1 MSLHGVRCWYYQ
13 NSPDG
18 CTHENCVFVH
28 DRKEPARPPLCAYWV
43 AERRGGCRFGARCTF
58 FHDDG
63 TDRDVRGTWADIPRP
78 FERKTW
84 RKKETPVAAAVVK
97 PPVAAV
103 KKDENPFAT
112 LETEVEEDTLKN
124 EEDE

>member
-78 FERKTW
+78 FKPAQW
-84 RKKETPVAAAVVK
+84 RKKEPAPPIAAPAAAL
-97 PPVAAV
+97 PPPA
-103 KKDENPFAT
+103 KDENPFAA
-112 LETEVEEDTLKN
+112 LEEE
-124 EEDE
+124 E